1 MIKMHLL
8 VSLGIGAQLKD
19 AYKMITSTMI
29 IDTVIRKN
37 YTTLFLAITYKG
49 YVFFFIRYCLKKN
62 NITNN
67 VDYMEQTLFAKGFKN
82 LDRY

>member
-1 MIKMHLL
+1 MVDLL
-8 VSLGIGAQLKD
+8 LAALFLLYDKNASFVSLGIGTQLKD

-49 YVFFFIRYCLKKN
+49 YVFFL
-62 NITNN
+62 
-67 VDYMEQTLFAKGFKN
+67 
-82 LDRY
+82 